1 MSTRFPKIEA
11 HIVFTFDDKMRFQE
25 VQVKQGL
32 FGSMQPVL
40 PTTAIDE
47 AMRQIRLKL
56 DRYTRLPT
64 VTPPDGGPKGGGVMP
79 LPKKQACAA

>member
-11 HIVFTFDDKMRFQE
+11 KIVFTFDDKMRFQE
-25 VQVKQGL
+25 VQVKSAL

-56 DRYTRLPT
+56 DRYTKLPT
-64 VTPPDGGPKGGGVMP
+64 VTPPDGGPNGGAMP
-79 LPKKQACAA
+79 LPEKQARAV